1 MAERKQIAKRTG
13 TKATTRRKK
22 VVPAP
27 TQQEIAERAYH
38 LWLAGGADPLANW
51 LAAERELAAA

>member
-1 MAERKQIAKRTG
+1 MAERKRIAKRTA
-13 TKATTRRKK
+13 TKATRRKK
-22 VVPAP
+22 VGAAP
-27 TQQEIAERAYH
+27 TQEEIAERAYH